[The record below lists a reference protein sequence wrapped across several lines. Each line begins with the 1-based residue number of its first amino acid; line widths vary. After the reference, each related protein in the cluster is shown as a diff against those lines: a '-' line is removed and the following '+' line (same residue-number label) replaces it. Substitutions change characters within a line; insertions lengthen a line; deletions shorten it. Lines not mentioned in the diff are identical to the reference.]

1 VLGWHW
7 APQAVEIVLG
17 LAITWLVARAARL
30 RPVFLIGLGLYV
42 LTVLFWPFPQEDRF
56 VGSVWPLLLLA
67 VLAALPSP
75 RVRWGLVCAT
85 ALTATLGFAHAKG
98 IERHRER
105 SRSSLALMDS
115 VRTRIPPGKLVAT
128 SNPPFVYLRLGNPT
142 MVSWRER
149 SYRWY
154 REGYWATAWGL
165 GDDLWEIIR
174 AYGPDYLIIERRG
187 AEGRYA
193 AGSLI
198 RQCPGVLERVWG
210 TPGGEYLFAV
220 HDGLPCAPE
229 TTKQ

>member
-1 VLGWHW
+1 M
-7 APQAVEIVLG
+7 
-17 LAITWLVARAARL
+17 
-30 RPVFLIGLGLYV
+30 

-67 VLAALPSP
+67 VLAAIRWPA
-75 RVRWGLVCAT
+75 VRWTVVGAMVLA
-85 ALTATLGFAHAKG
+85 ASLGFVEAKG
-98 IERHRER
+98 VENHRRR
-105 SRSSLALMDS
+105 SRSSLALLDS
-115 VRTRIPPGKLVAT
+115 LRPRIPPGKLVAT

-142 MVSWRER
+142 VVSWRER

-165 GDDLWEIIR
+165 GDDLWAIIR

-198 RQCPGVLERVWG
+198 RQCPGVLEQVWSA
-210 TPGGEYLFAV
+210 PGGEYLFAV
-220 HDGLPCAPE
+220 HRGLHCAPAI
-229 TTKQ
+229 TQP